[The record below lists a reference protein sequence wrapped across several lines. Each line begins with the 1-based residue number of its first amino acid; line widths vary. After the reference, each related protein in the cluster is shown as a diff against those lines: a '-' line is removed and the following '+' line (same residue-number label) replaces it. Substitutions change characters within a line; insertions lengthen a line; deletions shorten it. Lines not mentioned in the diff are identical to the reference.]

1 MVDFA
6 APAKAGAVFFVV
18 GQNSVRP
25 STTNLNNLKCR
36 GFSIILHNNV
46 YILKKC
52 LLKQKNKGKGGVG
65 GRQKIDKNN
74 AKCYTEK

>member
-1 MVDFA
+1 M
-6 APAKAGAVFFVV
+6 
-18 GQNSVRP
+18 
-25 STTNLNNLKCR
+25 C

-46 YILKKC
+46 HILKKC

-74 AKCYTEK
+74 AKCYTEKRKKRCGVLFFAEGVMPKGCVRKICGWTGF